1 MTARRGGKSTRDL
14 PGRIVRRTRPAVG
27 QRSVAAPRGATD
39 GTERGLLGRLR
50 PGRRLAVAAVVL
62 GISGVLGGGGYAAYT
77 SPVFEVSTVEIR
89 GNENVE
95 AATIAGR
102 ADLAGESMFT
112 ADLSG
117 AQREIYEIARLETVR
132 LERNWPDTIVI
143 QVEERRPWGTWEQ
156 GGLIYTIDREG
167 IVLGTADD
175 IPPPEDPPVI
185 VSSEVGARDPGEQV
199 DHHAVAVARD
209 IYELLPERL
218 GTSVTEVAFL
228 TGKGVQVTTAE
239 GRVAVL
245 GDSSGMDYKLAVW
258 AEMAAIAEEE
268 DIDYSVIDLRYGN
281 RPVLQ

>member
-1 MTARRGGKSTRDL
+1 MTARRGGKGPRDL
-14 PGRIVRRTRPAVG
+14 PARILRHTRPAVG
-27 QRSVAAPRGATD
+27 RRNTPAARGGSD
-39 GTERGLLGRLR
+39 GSERGLMQRLR
-50 PGRRLAVAAVVL
+50 PGRKCAIAGVVL
-62 GISGVLGGGGYAAYT
+62 GIFGVLGGGAYAAYA
-77 SPVFEVSTVEIR
+77 SPIFEVSTVEVR

-117 AQREIYEIARLETVR
+117 AQHDIYEIARLETVR
-132 LERNWPDTIVI
+132 LERSWPDTVVI
-143 QVEERRPWGTWEQ
+143 HVEERQPWGTWEQ
-156 GGLIYTIDREG
+156 GGLSYTIDRDG
-167 IVLGTADD
+167 VVLGTADD
-175 IPPPEDPPVI
+175 IAPPEDPPVI
-185 VSSEVGARDPGEQV
+185 VSSEVGARDLGERV

-228 TGKGVQVTTAE
+228 TGKGVQVTTAD
-239 GRVAVL
+239 GHVAVL

-258 AEMAAIAEEE
+258 AEMAATAEEE
-268 DIDYSVIDLRYGN
+268 DIDYNVIDLRYGN